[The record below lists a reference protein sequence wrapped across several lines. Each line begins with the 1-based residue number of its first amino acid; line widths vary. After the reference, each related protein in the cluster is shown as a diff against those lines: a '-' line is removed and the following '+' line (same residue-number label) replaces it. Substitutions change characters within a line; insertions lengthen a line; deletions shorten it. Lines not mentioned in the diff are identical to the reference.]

1 MKMESIKIRYNVMQI
16 HDIAGFANIRGGFV
30 RENKDVYFVRG
41 TGCGQSYLSEIEKM
55 DNRGRSIEE
64 QKGGYLRL
72 NRLPQLCQRED
83 IEYYDSCYQQ
93 YKKGEEISL
102 HVKETGTDSMWDSQL
117 MWACDKVSRMF
128 QEGLSK
134 DASVHMAGASESMVK
149 NFMMKMLYQT
159 DQIAGGLFGRWDIHK
174 TYKFVYN
181 GSVKKHEYLFCYFLT
196 LLGIDVLLLL
206 PQGEVTLPKLW
217 LDLSLHVVLGQ
228 EQGIRIP
235 EYQPHVEKEEAHSS
249 SQNPAQN
256 SVHKPAGIS
265 SQNPNLGSSQNP
277 ASMPVQNPTISA
289 AANRNPIQG
298 VSQNVG
304 VQINGETNREYSSVA
319 AASGRRELSFEELAS
334 LASSIV
340 MIASHDK
347 KGKVTGTGSGIMI
360 AEDGYILTNN
370 HVIAGGT
377 YFSVRIEEEEQIYQ
391 TDEVIKYHALFD
403 LALIRI
409 ERKLNPL
416 PIYKEAQRLVRGQK
430 VVAIGSPLG
439 LFNSVS
445 DGIISGFRHFE
456 NVDMMQF
463 TAPISHGSSGGAV
476 LNMYGELIGIST
488 AGMDDGQNLN
498 LAVDYNYILQFGHG
512 IYS

>member
-1 MKMESIKIRYNVMQI
+1 MESIKIRYNVMQI

-30 RENKDVYFVRG
+30 RDKKDVYFVRG
-41 TGCGQSYLSEIEKM
+41 TGCGQSYLTDIDKM
-55 DNRGRSIEE
+55 DNKGRSIEE

-83 IEYYDSCYQQ
+83 IEYYDACYQQ
-93 YKKGEEISL
+93 YKRGEEISL

-117 MWACDKVSRMF
+117 LWACDKVSRMF
-128 QEGLSK
+128 QEGMSK
-134 DASVHMAGASESMVK
+134 DTSGHMAGASESMVK
-149 NFMMKMLYQT
+149 NFMMKMLFQT
-159 DQIAGGLFGRWDIHK
+159 DQIAGQLFGRWDIHK

-206 PQGEVTLPKLW
+206 PKGEVALPALW
-217 LDLSLHVVLGQ
+217 MDLSAHVVLGEERDMQ
-228 EQGIRIP
+228 IP
-235 EYQPHVEKEEAHSS
+235 EYQLHIERNEPHVSPQKPVEDCVPAHG
-249 SQNPAQN
+249 
-256 SVHKPAGIS
+256 GIS
-265 SQNPNLGSSQNP
+265 AGRPS
-277 ASMPVQNPTISA
+277 ISA
-289 AANRNPIQG
+289 AANLAAGQ
-298 VSQNVG
+298 
-304 VQINGETNREYSSVA
+304 QINGSYDRENRNRQRPMDVP
-319 AASGRRELSFEELAS
+319 ASDTAYGDRQERKELTFEELAS

-370 HVIAGGT
+370 HVIAGGA

-416 PIYKEAQRLVRGQK
+416 PIYKESQRLVRGQK

>member
-1 MKMESIKIRYNVMQI
+1 MESIKIRYNVMQI

-30 RENKDVYFVRG
+30 RDNKDVYFVRG
-41 TGCGQSYLSEIEKM
+41 TGCGQGYLSEIEKM
-55 DNRGRSIEE
+55 DEKGSSIEE
-64 QKGGYLRL
+64 QKGGYLRM
-72 NRLPQLCQRED
+72 NKLPPLCQQED
-83 IEYYDSCYQQ
+83 IAYYDSCYRQ
-93 YKKGEEISL
+93 YQNREEISL
-102 HVKETGTDSMWDSQL
+102 HVKEKGTNSMWDSQF

-128 QEGLSK
+128 QEG
-134 DASVHMAGASESMVK
+134 MPAGASESMVK

-159 DQIAGGLFGRWDIHK
+159 DRIAGQLFGRWDIHK

-206 PQGEVTLPKLW
+206 PQGEVALPQLW
-217 LDLSLHVVLGQ
+217 LDLSFPVVLGEKREIQIPDYEPHKKQ
-228 EQGIRIP
+228 EDIQ
-235 EYQPHVEKEEAHSS
+235 SS
-249 SQNPAQN
+249 AKNSAQ
-256 SVHKPAGIS
+256 KPASAEKSDTVG
-265 SQNPNLGSSQNP
+265 NPNAAGGITG
-277 ASMPVQNPTISA
+277 AGTAEFPVQTPAISA
-289 AANRNPIQG
+289 AAHRQ
-298 VSQNVG
+298 
-304 VQINGETNREYSSVA
+304 TRH
-319 AASGRRELSFEELAS
+319 ELSYEELAS

-347 KGKVTGTGSGIMI
+347 KGKVLGTGSGIMI

-370 HVIAGGT
+370 HVIAGGV
-377 YFSVRIEEEEQIYQ
+377 YFSVRMEEEEQIYQ
-391 TDEVIKYHALFD
+391 TDEIIKYHALFD

-409 ERKLNPL
+409 DRKLKPL
-416 PIYKEAQRLVRGQK
+416 PIYKESQKLVRGQK

-445 DGIISGFRHFE
+445 DGIIAGFRHFE
-456 NVDMMQF
+456 NVDMLQF

-498 LAVDYNYILQFGHG
+498 LAVDYSYILQFGHG